1 MQGGKWVLAVVAA
14 GSMLALSAGVVFAG
28 ETAELWNKKCAI
40 CHGKDGKGD
49 TKIGRK
55 KGVKDLTDPAVRA
68 KFDRDRMIKHTTEGI
83 PDEDGDGFRMKG
95 FAEKLSADEI
105 AALVD
110 YAISLGK

>member
-1 MQGGKWVLAVVAA
+1 MQTGKRVLAVAVT
-14 GSMLALSAGVVFAG
+14 GSMLVLSANFAIAG
-28 ETAELWNKKCAI
+28 ETADLWNKKCAI

-49 TKIGRK
+49 TKIGKK